1 MSTLDKKANG
11 ASQPTRRKVMVVD
24 DDTVVC
30 TALTALLQARGYNV
44 TCRSQALG
52 TSLAI
57 MRDKPDIVVLDVDMP
72 GLTGDAISKILLN
85 NKPAPAVIFYSSRPT
100 EELERIVNETR
111 ALGAI
116 RKGDPREFLLPFE
129 TLLARQS

>member
-1 MSTLDKKANG
+1 MSTVDRKTNPTPF
-11 ASQPTRRKVMVVD
+11 QTRRKIMVVD

-30 TALTALLQARGYNV
+30 TALSALLQARGYSV
-44 TCRSQALG
+44 TCRSQAIG

-57 MRDKPDIVVLDVDMP
+57 LRDKPDVVVLDVDMP

-85 NKPAPAVIFYSSRPT
+85 NKPAPAVIFYSSRSD
-100 EELERIVNETR
+100 EELERIVSETR

-116 RKGDPREFLLPFE
+116 RKGDPREFLMSFE
-129 TLLARQS
+129 ALLARQL

>member
-1 MSTLDKKANG
+1 MNTTDRKTN
-11 ASQPTRRKVMVVD
+11 PTPVHARRKIMVVD

-30 TALTALLQARGYNV
+30 TALSALLSARGYSV

-57 MRDKPDIVVLDVDMP
+57 LRDKPDVVVLDVDMP

-85 NKPAPAVIFYSSRPT
+85 NKPAPAVIFYSSRSD
-100 EELERIVNETR
+100 EELGRIVSETR

-116 RKGDPREFLLPFE
+116 RKGDPREFLMPFE
-129 TLLARQS
+129 ALLARHP